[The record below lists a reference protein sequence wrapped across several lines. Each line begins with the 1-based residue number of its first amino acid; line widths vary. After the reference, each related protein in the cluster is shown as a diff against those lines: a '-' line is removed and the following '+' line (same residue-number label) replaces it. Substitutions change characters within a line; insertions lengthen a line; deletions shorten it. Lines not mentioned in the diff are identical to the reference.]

1 MSEDAEQSAAFRRRN
16 RVLLL
21 ATTGVIAFIGLMIA
35 ASLFIVALRGSVM
48 NDERLLRMAVSWLPA
63 VFYVWVLWSIR
74 DLFRAL
80 SRGEFGFAH
89 MILAL
94 SQVGWGLMLGAATA
108 LIITPLLMMLNEN
121 ERIRSAFALLNVP
134 ALTLVIVGLAL
145 IVLSHMM
152 RRALALEAE
161 AARLKATLE
170 EFI

>member
-1 MSEDAEQSAAFRRRN
+1 MSEDRETSAAFRQRN
-16 RVLLL
+16 RILLI

-35 ASLFIVALRGSVM
+35 ASLFIVAMRGSVM

-63 VFYVWVLWSIR
+63 VFYIWVLWSIR

-80 SRGEFGFAH
+80 AGGTFGFAH
-89 MILAL
+89 MIVVLAR
-94 SQVGWGLMLGAATA
+94 VGWGLTLGATTA
-108 LIITPLLMMLNEN
+108 LMITPLLMMLNEN
-121 ERIRSAFALLNVP
+121 ERVRSAFALLNVP
-134 ALTLVIVGLAL
+134 ALTLVMVGLAL

>member
-1 MSEDAEQSAAFRRRN
+1 MS
-16 RVLLL
+16 
-21 ATTGVIAFIGLMIA
+21 
-35 ASLFIVALRGSVM
+35 
-48 NDERLLRMAVSWLPA
+48 DERLLRMAVSWLPA
-63 VFYVWVLWSIR
+63 VFYIWVLWSIR

-80 SRGEFGFAH
+80 TRGTFGFAN
-89 MILAL
+89 MIVALAR
-94 SQVGWGLMLGAATA
+94 VGWGLMLGAATA

-121 ERIRSAFALLNVP
+121 ERIRGAFALLNVP

-170 EFI
+170 EFV